1 MGNFYTPRDGV
12 TFDYELPDGVV
23 LTVRASHFTEDRSV
37 GVPLAAEKLSILG
50 PDGTEY
56 PLPNETILAISTR
69 ATELFLGE

>member
-12 TFDYELPDGVV
+12 IFDYELPDGTM

-37 GVPLAAEKLSILG
+37 GVPLAPEKLSILG
-50 PDGTEY
+50 PDGVEW
-56 PLPNETILAISTR
+56 PLPDKTILAISTR

>member
-37 GVPLAAEKLSILG
+37 GVPIAAEHLSIHG
-50 PDGTEY
+50 PDGKEF
-56 PLPNETILAISTR
+56 PLSDETILAISTR
-69 ATELFLGE
+69 ATEIFLGE

>member
-37 GVPLAAEKLSILG
+37 GVPLAPEQLSILG
-50 PDGTEY
+50 PDGAEY
-56 PLPNETILAISTR
+56 PLPDETILAISTR